1 MKSFMALT
9 VQFKKAADRFVEKS
23 GEKDSEMDSGRDG
36 YALRCAI
43 R

>member
-9 VQFKKAADRFVEKS
+9 VQFKKAADGFVENS
-23 GEKDSEMDSGRDG
+23 GGKDSEMVSGRDG